1 MKKLTTIIAGL
12 FLYFSASAFSG
23 TDANVSAKI
32 KSVFEKEFISASEIK
47 WTKKN
52 DLYIA
57 SFKENDTYLT
67 AAYSEEGELLS
78 IGRYIEMSKLPLKVL
93 RELQNKYSS
102 YIIDPTVIE
111 LSTDET
117 SYFIYAENE
126 KFKVKIKSDAS
137 GNLKVESRARK

>member
-12 FLYFSASAFSG
+12 FLYFSASAFTS
-23 TDANVSAKI
+23 DANVSAKI
-32 KSVFEKEFISASEIK
+32 KTVFEKEFISASDIK

-93 RELQNKYSS
+93 RELQNKYAS

-126 KFKVKIKSDAS
+126 KYKVKIKSDTS
-137 GNLKVESRARK
+137 GNLKVESKTKK